1 MEIDPFQGLLEKLQR
16 EEWPMVY
23 MFKFIVPN
31 DPQVIAQVT
40 TLFNDQNEMVFHESN
55 KGAYLSITVK
65 EMMMSAEDVV
75 NIYRKTATIKGVI
88 TL

>member
-1 MEIDPFQGLLEKLQR
+1 
-16 EEWPMVY
+16 
-23 MFKFIVPN
+23 
-31 DPQVIAQVT
+31 VT
-40 TLFNDQNEMVFHESN
+40 ALFNDQNEMVFHESN

-75 NIYRKTATIKGVI
+75 DIYRKTATIKGVI

>member
-1 MEIDPFQGLLEKLQR
+1 MEIDPFLGLLEKLQR
-16 EEWPMVY
+16 EDWPMVY

-31 DPQVIAQVT
+31 DPQLIGQVT
-40 TLFNDQNEMVFHESN
+40 ALFSDQNEMVFHESN

-65 EMMMSAEDVV
+65 EMMMSAQDVV
-75 NIYRKTATIKGVI
+75 EIYRKTATIKGVI